1 MWPKLTQGYK
11 VQDVGPA
18 QSGNNLLGLIKA
30 AHSQVSWADFCKMK
44 MIFIKNQKA
53 ECRTHHSIHSLP
65 TTAGALGQQLPGCL
79 SQATAKFKG
88 VMYDYV
94 KSNYCTQ
101 KNCITIFVMQF
112 FSNQAFQ
119 CCFRRMQGQLFQM
132 LQRCNQQVQ
141 NCLSRFNQNHISNEP
156 VIYPLARHNTSHNLV
171 MFCLFVDQV
180 S

>member
-1 MWPKLTQGYK
+1 MMALQILQISKCYTMWPKLTQGYK

-79 SQATAKFKG
+79 SQATAKSKG

-94 KSNYCTQ
+94 KSDCCTKKLYHDFYDAILQ
-101 KNCITIFVMQF
+101 QPSFP
-112 FSNQAFQ
+112 
-119 CCFRRMQGQLFQM
+119 M
-132 LQRCNQQVQ
+132 LLQEDARAVVSDAAEVQPASSELSLQVQ
-141 NCLSRFNQNHISNEP
+141 SKS
-156 VIYPLARHNTSHNLV
+156 
-171 MFCLFVDQV
+171 
-180 S
+180 

>member
-88 VMYDYV
+88 VMYDYI
-94 KSNYCTQ
+94 KSD
-101 KNCITIFVMQF
+101 
-112 FSNQAFQ
+112 
-119 CCFRRMQGQLFQM
+119 CCAKKLYHDFYDAILQQPSFPM
-132 LQRCNQQVQ
+132 LLQEDARAVVSDAAEVQPASSELSLQVQ
-141 NCLSRFNQNHISNEP
+141 SKS
-156 VIYPLARHNTSHNLV
+156 
-171 MFCLFVDQV
+171 
-180 S
+180 

>member
-1 MWPKLTQGYK
+1 MMALQILQISKCYTMWPKLTQGYK

-79 SQATAKFKG
+79 SQTTAKFKG
-88 VMYDYV
+88 AMYRV
-94 KSNYCTQ
+94 SKKLSFTEL
-101 KNCITIFVMQF
+101 CI
-112 FSNQAFQ
+112 
-119 CCFRRMQGQLFQM
+119 C
-132 LQRCNQQVQ
+132 
-141 NCLSRFNQNHISNEP
+141 RFCRLDF
-156 VIYPLARHNTSHNLV
+156 PLAMVPRL
-171 MFCLFVDQV
+171 
-180 S
+180 